1 MGLLELVLEGGQLV
15 FEVVAGRALSD
26 DDDDGDGDDEEP
38 ADRADEE
45 RGDRA
50 DGWSTTGR
58 TDDEQ

>member
-1 MGLLELVLEGGQLV
+1 MALLELVLEGGQLV

-26 DDDDGDGDDEEP
+26 DDGDDEEP
-38 ADRADEE
+38 ADQADEE